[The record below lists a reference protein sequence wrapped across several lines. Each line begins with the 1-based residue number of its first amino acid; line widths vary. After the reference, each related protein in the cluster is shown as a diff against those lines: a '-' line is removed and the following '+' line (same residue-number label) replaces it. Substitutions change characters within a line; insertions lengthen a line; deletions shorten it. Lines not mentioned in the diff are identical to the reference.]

1 MRSVNLNDIS
11 HLSPKLTWA
20 EMKVEAKA
28 EAEPVKTPDSTKADA
43 VADAVADAIR
53 DFPGH
58 LAKAMASIPA
68 PVMAPRP
75 AGTWIVDVRRDGAG
89 QMSQMEAK
97 FHETK

>member
-1 MRSVNLNDIS
+1 MRTINSSN
-11 HLSPKLTWA
+11 
-20 EMKVEAKA
+20 
-28 EAEPVKTPDSTKADA
+28 PVKVVSITPKPKVYAAPT
-43 VADAVADAIR
+43 VADAIR

-58 LAKAMASIPA
+58 LAASIPA

-75 AGTWIVDVRRDGAG
+75 AGTWIIDVKRNGAG

>member
-43 VADAVADAIR
+43 VADAIR
-53 DFPGH
+53 NFPGH
-58 LAKAMASIPA
+58 LAKAMAAIPA

-75 AGTWIVDVRRDGAG
+75 TGTWIIDVKRDGAG

>member
-1 MRSVNLNDIS
+1 MRTINSSN
-11 HLSPKLTWA
+11 
-20 EMKVEAKA
+20 
-28 EAEPVKTPDSTKADA
+28 PVKVVSITPKPKVCATPT
-43 VADAVADAIR
+43 VADAIR

-75 AGTWIVDVRRDGAG
+75 AGTWIIDVKRDGAG